1 MILLFGPRE
10 NNADFIYGIARKI
23 LNILNNYLSLSMDK
37 MMFLKNI
44 LKMELSLHLM
54 EVTIVIL
61 LNLLKGDNLRSIALK
76 DLMLD

>member
-1 MILLFGPRE
+1 VILLFGPRE